1 MYCVKCKKKTNTTNE
16 KLVTTSNNR
25 TMKRGNCS
33 VCGTTKTQFVKS
45 SKGGSIL
52 NKMINSLPVEMHLLG
67 HNFTGPGTKLNK
79 RLNADLTPK
88 EWSKPINRIDKAAYH
103 HDICYLKNNDTETR
117 NRVCDK
123 NMLEEMKNI
132 YNPSLRER
140 MERGLVSTLIGTKKR
155 FGWGVR
161 KYGTGYIKKKKFTT
175 LAEELHRPIKRKFKK
190 RRVIVN
196 GIDKIWAADLADL
209 TAFKDYNDG
218 YTFLLLVIDTFSK
231 YGYLILLKNKKGE
244 TVADALKDIFEKRKP
259 EKLWTDKGKEFYN
272 KNVKDLVELYSTENE
287 EKSSIAERW
296 VRTIKEKMW
305 KYFTDNNTYKYI
317 DVLPDLV
324 EDYNNTVHSSTK
336 LTPKEASKKKN
347 ELTVWRNLYPDRYK
361 KYNITPKF
369 SVGDEV
375 RITKKKKVF
384 EKGYT
389 TRWTEEIFTI
399 KEIRDTNPITYIL
412 KDLNDKEIKGTFY
425 EPELQ
430 KTEQQIYRIEKVIE
444 KEKGRSFVKW
454 KGYSDEFNSW
464 VDNKDLIDLS

>member
-1 MYCVKCKKKTNTTNE
+1 MYCVKCKKKTNTTSE

-67 HNFTGPGTKLNK
+67 HNFTGPGTKLNE

-155 FGWGVR
+155 FGWGVIN
-161 KYGTGYIKKKKFTT
+161 GTGYIKKKKFST

-209 TAFKDYNDG
+209 SALSKENGG
-218 YTFLLLVIDTFSK
+218 YRFLLLVIDTFSK
-231 YGYLILLKNKKGE
+231 YGYLIPLKNKTGE
-244 TVADALKDIFEKRKP
+244 TVADALKDIFKKRKP
-259 EKLWTDKGKEFYN
+259 EKLWTDKGREFYN
-272 KNVKDLVELYSTENE
+272 KDVKDLVELYSTENE

-305 KYFTDNNTYKYI
+305 KYFNDNNTYNYI

-399 KEIRDTNPITYIL
+399 TEIQNTNPVTYKL
-412 KDLNDKEIKGTFY
+412 ADLQGEEIKGTFY

-430 KTEQQIYRIEKVIE
+430 KTEQQIFRIEKVIK
-444 KEKGRSFVKW
+444 KEKNKSLVKW
-454 KGYSDEFNSW
+454 KGYPDKFNSW